1 MSSKRQTTMAKML
14 REQAVRE
21 RRARKQERKQERK
34 DNKLAAAALEA
45 AGESAPPETP
55 EPPSA
60 PEEHKGD
67 GATEEPDVEPA
78 DDEKEEQGVGWPLR
92 APGQDASH

>member
-1 MSSKRQTTMAKML
+1 MAKML

-45 AGESAPPETP
+45 AGESATPDTPET
-55 EPPSA
+55 PSA
-60 PEEHKGD
+60 PEEHEGD
-67 GATEEPDVEPA
+67 DIAEEPDAEPA
-78 DDEKEEQGVGWPLR
+78 GDERKEEGVGWPLR
-92 APGQDASH
+92 APGQGTPS

>member
-21 RRARKQERKQERK
+21 RRARKLERKQERK

-45 AGESAPPETP
+45 AAGGAAETVEPSSAPTETEVADQP
-55 EPPSA
+55 DA
-60 PEEHKGD
+60 PASPKREE
-67 GATEEPDVEPA
+67 
-78 DDEKEEQGVGWPLR
+78 GVGWPLR
-92 APGQDASH
+92 APGQRTPS

>member
-1 MSSKRQTTMAKML
+1 MAKML

-45 AGESAPPETP
+45 TAESAAPETP
-55 EPPSA
+55 EPLSA

-67 GATEEPDVEPA
+67 DEATEPDA
-78 DDEKEEQGVGWPLR
+78 DSAGDEKEEQGVGWPLR
-92 APGQDASH
+92 APGQGAAR